1 MSDRPNV
8 FADRENRLCVYA
20 PRATADQGGDATPYV
35 LGEFNSQGDFITHQR
50 VGEVPDGYYWAGDGA
65 RQLANER
72 SRRIKRRDRRV
83 VPDNDQSFDDLL
95 AGIRTLAAVIATLS
109 ARHTEVCEERD
120 QQRIRAEAAE
130 YDLAELR
137 RATRT

>member
-1 MSDRPNV
+1 MTDRPNV
-8 FADRENRLCVYA
+8 FADRENRICVYA
-20 PRATADQGGDATPYV
+20 PRGGAAAIPYV
-35 LGEFNSQGDFITHQR
+35 LGEFNEHGDFVTHQR

-72 SRRIKRRDRRV
+72 SRRIKKRDRRV
-83 VPDNDQSFDDLL
+83 PADDQSFDDLL
-95 AGIRTLAAVIATLS
+95 AGIRTLADVIATLS
-109 ARHTEVCEERD
+109 RQHAEVCEERD

-130 YDLAELR
+130 DDLAELR